1 MYRPDYDSARRQ
13 SPSARYLNV
22 LLIGIVVGVLAFVVN
37 AGWGVPGFLT
47 TAREGTPEAE
57 VDENYQGV
65 VSPRGNDGATLVPVA
80 TATSVVV
87 TVVATAEPVARVPDF
102 ALPGLLDET
111 VVRRVSDY
119 AGRPFI
125 LNFWASWCVPCRA
138 EMPALER
145 VYVEHEA
152 EGLGVLG
159 VHQTAVDDV
168 ATAQAF
174 VRELGLTFPSV
185 RDGDGSVS
193 SGLFG
198 IRRLPVSI
206 FVTAEGAIAR
216 TQIGQLSD
224 DQIEAWSHEL
234 VDEGG

>member
-1 MYRPDYDSARRQ
+1 MVA
-13 SPSARYLNV
+13 
-22 LLIGIVVGVLAFVVN
+22 GVLAFVVN
-37 AGWGVPGFLT
+37 AGWEVPGFST
-47 TAREGTPEAE
+47 RHERPSEVR
-57 VDENYQGV
+57 VDEDYQGA
-65 VSPRGNDGATLVPVA
+65 VSPRGADGAVIAPVA
-80 TATSVVV
+80 PTTEIVV
-87 TVVATAEPVARVPDF
+87 TVESVAIAEGAATVEPAVQVPNF
-102 ALPGLLDET
+102 GLPDLLDET
-111 VVRRVSDY
+111 VMRRVSDY